1 MEFYRLLQQQGFG
14 SRKECRKLIEY
25 GLVDLNGDTEFD
37 WRREITPHEVH
48 SLRVDGEPWAL
59 VSDPCYLMLH
69 KPANYETS
77 HKPIHHPSV
86 YTLLPWQL
94 RNIGV
99 SAVGRLDVDTTGL
112 LLFTTDGQFVHALTS
127 PKKDV
132 PKLYRVTTKHPVTP
146 GLLASLREG
155 VLLHDEQ
162 ETLAADSAEQVA
174 ECVLDMAITQGKYHQ
189 VKRMVAAAGNRVEQ
203 LHRLAMGSVTLGDLA
218 QGEWRLLTAEE
229 LAALGF

>member
-1 MEFYRLLQQQGFG
+1 MELYRLLQQQGFG

-25 GLVDLNGDTEFD
+25 GLVDLNGETEFD
-37 WRREITPHEVH
+37 WRREIASVDVH
-48 SLRVDGEPWAL
+48 SLSVDGKPWTL

-146 GLLASLREG
+146 ELLARLREG

-162 ETLAADSAEQVA
+162 ETLAADRAEQVA

-203 LHRLAMGSVTLGDLA
+203 LHRLAMGSVTLGELA
-218 QGEWRLLTAEE
+218 EGQWRVLRAEE